1 MFVICY
7 SNFSYIKSF
16 IMGNK
21 EILEQEI
28 KITENKIDDL
38 KLQDKVDYKSLKE
51 LLSKLE
57 KLKYK
62 LFYS

>member
-1 MFVICY
+1 
-7 SNFSYIKSF
+7 
-16 IMGNK
+16 MGNK

-57 KLKYK
+57 KLRYK